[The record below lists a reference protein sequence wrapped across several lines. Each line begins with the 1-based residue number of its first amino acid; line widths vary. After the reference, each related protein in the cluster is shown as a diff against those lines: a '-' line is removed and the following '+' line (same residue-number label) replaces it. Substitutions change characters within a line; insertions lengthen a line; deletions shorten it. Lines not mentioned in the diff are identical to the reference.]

1 MKLQPGQPPPVV
13 NAGESPAPS
22 QIDKPQAA
30 SPEAARLAQ
39 LQKLVNT
46 WAKVESSQWLNSD
59 QSRQALENMPG
70 KVTVS
75 GQSQTPTQ
83 GQSQANK
90 PVVVSSQGQS
100 LAATTG
106 EVVDSQVSIKVP
118 ANNVAGQASP
128 SATQA
133 LPSDKQLALIIL
145 NTQQGLIT
153 ILSTRLHDKGSQL
166 LIQQNALGQWQLQTP
181 ARLMS
186 LIAIAHQYNELSVGT
201 TSLKFNDPQ
210 ANIQSQNTKASLP
223 MAPPKSLLD
232 ATQSLDV
239 KIIKQA
245 IEQSGQ
251 FFEQKLLKSAGAEL
265 SPSKPSTSID
275 LNQRLQKVESQIQK
289 WINALPIKLNSKS
302 PNQVPSNPSIAI
314 IKSSEDQQGALK
326 LNPQINK
333 NINPEKPEASNTQ
346 QTSSNDNKAWL
357 IKLQMQLFKEWQ
369 ATPKGAQAQ
378 TSSQF
383 SSSQD
388 VSSYSNLKNGLYQN
402 PAINTVKMPAQTTSL
417 AKPLINWFEGMSQQS
432 SSTDSINNTKTN
444 NLLEWLL
451 APKSAPTEKA
461 LPVWPSNLSAQVQVH
476 KLLQNIMLQVQEGSD
491 SQSEGPE
498 KILRQLLQ
506 VSQSLTRI
514 QHEQVNNRL
523 NMQQQ
528 PDNLNLNFSVPYMHQ
543 QNMHWCDLELSQQ
556 ADSDSQKKQSLGWHL
571 VLRFAQDS
579 PESFAIESYLNSDQL
594 QLTLWAQHQAPLAKL
609 HKHAS
614 LLREKLTQAGFKVES
629 IQSKQG
635 LPSKNQQQVHQ
646 SMIDVH
652 T

>member
-186 LIAIAHQYNELSVGT
+186 LTAIAHQYNELSVGT

-402 PAINTVKMPAQTTSL
+402 PAINTAKMPAQTPSL

-451 APKSAPTEKA
+451 APKAAPSEKA

>member
-13 NAGESPAPS
+13 NAGESSAPS

-90 PVVVSSQGQS
+90 PVVVSPQGQS

-133 LPSDKQLALIIL
+133 LPSDKQLALITL

-166 LIQQNALGQWQLQTP
+166 LIQQNAQGQWQLQTP

-186 LIAIAHQYNELSVGT
+186 LTAIAHQYNELSVGT

-210 ANIQSQNTKASLP
+210 ANIQSQNAKASLP

-333 NINPEKPEASNTQ
+333 NINPEKPEVSNTQ
-346 QTSSNDNKAWL
+346 QTTNNDNKGWL

-369 ATPKGAQAQ
+369 ATPKGAQTQ

-402 PAINTVKMPAQTTSL
+402 SAINTAKMPPQTPSL

-451 APKSAPTEKA
+451 APKAAPTEKA

-476 KLLQNIMLQVQEGSD
+476 KLLQNIMLQVQEGGD
-491 SQSEGPE
+491 TQSEGPE

>member
-13 NAGESPAPS
+13 NSGESPAPS
-22 QIDKPQAA
+22 QVDKPQAA

-75 GQSQTPTQ
+75 GQTQTPAQ
-83 GQSQANK
+83 GQPQANK
-90 PVVVSSQGQS
+90 PVVVSPQGQS
-100 LAATTG
+100 SAVITG
-106 EVVDSQVSIKVP
+106 EVVDSQVPIKVP
-118 ANNVAGQASP
+118 SNKL
-128 SATQA
+128 ATQA
-133 LPSDKQLALIIL
+133 TPSPAQTLPPDKQLALITL

-166 LIQQNALGQWQLQTP
+166 LIQQNAQGQWQFQTP

-186 LIAIAHQYNELSVGT
+186 LTAIAHQYNELSVGT
-201 TSLKFNDPQ
+201 ASLKFNDPQ
-210 ANIQSQNTKASLP
+210 ASVQSQSSKASLP
-223 MAPPKSLLD
+223 MEPPKSLLD

-239 KIIKQA
+239 KLIKQA

-251 FFEQKLLKSAGAEL
+251 FFEQKLLKSASAEL
-265 SPSKPSTSID
+265 PQTKPATSID

-289 WINALPIKLNSKS
+289 WINALPIKLNAKS
-302 PNQVPSNPSIAI
+302 PNQAPGDSSITAI
-314 IKSSEDQQGALK
+314 KVSENQEGALK

-333 NINPEKPEASNTQ
+333 SVSAEETQASNTQ
-346 QTSSNDNKAWL
+346 KNSSNDNKAWL

-369 ATPKGAQAQ
+369 ATPKGSQTQAKN
-378 TSSQF
+378 QF

-388 VSSYSNLKNGLYQN
+388 MGSYSNLKNGLYQN
-402 PAINTVKMPAQTTSL
+402 TNLNIPKTPSQSQSL

-432 SSTDSINNTKTN
+432 SSTDSLNNEKTN

-451 APKSAPTEKA
+451 APKAAPSEKA

-476 KLLQNIMLQVQEGSD
+476 KLLQNIMLQVQEGGD
-491 SQSEGPE
+491 TESEGPE

-556 ADSDSQKKQSLGWHL
+556 AASDSQKKQSLGWHL

-579 PESFAIESYLNSDQL
+579 PDSFAIESYLNSDQL

>member
-75 GQSQTPTQ
+75 GQPQSPTQ
-83 GQSQANK
+83 GQPQANK
-90 PVVVSSQGQS
+90 PVVVSPQGQS
-100 LAATTG
+100 SAATTG
-106 EVVDSQVSIKVP
+106 EVVDSHPPVKVP
-118 ANNVAGQASP
+118 ANKLTIQANP

-133 LPSDKQLALIIL
+133 IPSDKQLALITL

-153 ILSTRLHDKGSQL
+153 ILSTRLHDKGRQL
-166 LIQQNALGQWQLQTP
+166 LIQQNAQGQWQLQTP
-181 ARLMS
+181 ASLMS
-186 LIAIAHQYNELSVGT
+186 LTAIAHQYNELSVGT
-201 TSLKFNDPQ
+201 TSLKFSDTQ
-210 ANIQSQNTKASLP
+210 ANIQPQNTKVSLP
-223 MAPPKSLLD
+223 MEPPKSLLD
-232 ATQSLDV
+232 ATQTLDV
-239 KIIKQA
+239 KLIKQA

-251 FFEQKLLKSAGAEL
+251 FFEQKLLKSAGVEL
-265 SPSKPSTSID
+265 SQSKASTSID

-302 PNQVPSNPSIAI
+302 PNQAPGNSSIAI

-333 NINPEKPEASNTQ
+333 SINPDKTETSNSQ
-346 QTSSNDNKAWL
+346 QTNNNDNKAWL

-369 ATPKGAQAQ
+369 ATPKGMQ
-378 TSSQF
+378 TQSNNQF
-383 SSSQD
+383 ASSQD
-388 VSSYSNLKNGLYQN
+388 INSYSNLKNGLYQN
-402 PAINTVKMPAQTTSL
+402 MSLNTAKTPSQTSPLT
-417 AKPLINWFEGMSQQS
+417 KPLINWFEGMSQQS
-432 SSTDSINNTKTN
+432 NSADSINNSKTS

-451 APKSAPTEKA
+451 APKAAPSEKA

-491 SQSEGPE
+491 TQNEGPE

-556 ADSDSQKKQSLGWHL
+556 AGSDSQKKQTLGWHL

-579 PESFAIESYLNSDQL
+579 PDSFAIESYLNSDQL
-594 QLTLWAQHQAPLAKL
+594 QLTLWAQQQAPLAKL